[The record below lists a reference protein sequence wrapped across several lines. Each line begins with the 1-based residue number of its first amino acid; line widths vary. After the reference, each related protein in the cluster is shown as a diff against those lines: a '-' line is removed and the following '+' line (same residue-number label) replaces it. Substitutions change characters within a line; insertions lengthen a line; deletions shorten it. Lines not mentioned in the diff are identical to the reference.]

1 MGDRQIKVKWAG
13 ALQFIATDSDGHSLV
28 MDVSKGMG
36 GEGAGF
42 RPVEMLLVALAGC
55 TAVDVVEILRK
66 QRQPLVGMEVVVQ
79 GQRAADHPKVYTEI
93 EVEYVLKGKGF
104 NEAFIQR
111 AIQLSEEKY
120 CSVRAMLAASAKVA
134 SRYRVIE
141 G

>member
-1 MGDRQIKVKWAG
+1 
-13 ALQFIATDSDGHSLV
+13 
-28 MDVSKGMG
+28 
-36 GEGAGF
+36 
-42 RPVEMLLVALAGC
+42 
-55 TAVDVVEILRK
+55 
-66 QRQPLVGMEVVVQ
+66 
-79 GQRAADHPKVYTEI
+79 
-93 EVEYVLKGKGF
+93 VEYVLKGKGF